1 MRKQSLIIV
10 YILIVFL
17 IGCGGTTG
25 ETELKHPDKSPE
37 SLNDLSSGID
47 DIASSLDEIER
58 IEMDLP
64 SMEKE
69 GEEVERLPETQ
80 EQEGTSQEGSNEESQ
95 GSPAQGSQESQGSE
109 ESQASQGSQNGQQ
122 SQKSEKSDQEI
133 KSEKIEK
140 KWQEIEKSLEEVH
153 GFWNDYEIEGQ
164 KKGASREQLDSFE
177 NAINQ
182 LTNYIS
188 RKNVM
193 ESYAGISQLYLSLRP
208 IFDLYLDDIMAELTN
223 LKYDTYRAY
232 VLGISDGEESDFQIF
247 ENNEELY
254 TRLRHKLDDE
264 RKNELVDKLENSIT
278 SLKKGL
284 KEENRRLNM
293 IKKNIVLDNI
303 DELEE

>member
-1 MRKQSLIIV
+1 MKRQSLIII
-10 YILIVFL
+10 YILIIFL
-17 IGCGGTTG
+17 IGCGGSTG
-25 ETELKHPDKSPE
+25 ESELKHPDKSPE

-47 DIASSLDEIER
+47 DIGKSLDEIER
-58 IEMDLP
+58 IAMDLP
-64 SMEKE
+64 SMEE
-69 GEEVERLPETQ
+69 DEEADKMPDTQQQEEETS
-80 EQEGTSQEGSNEESQ
+80 EEGSSEESKASQ
-95 GSPAQGSQESQGSE
+95 GQGGQGSQDSQDSK
-109 ESQASQGSQNGQQ
+109 ASQGSQNGQEAKEPD
-122 SQKSEKSDQEI
+122 KSEEEI
-133 KSEKIEK
+133 KNEKIDK
-140 KWQEIEKSLEEVH
+140 VWQEIEKKLEEIH

-182 LTNYIS
+182 LTNYVS
-188 RKNVM
+188 KKTVM
-193 ESYAGISQLYLSLRP
+193 ESYGGISQVYLSLRP

-232 VLGISDGEESDFQIF
+232 ILGIGDGEDTNFQIF
-247 ENNEELY
+247 ENNEDLY

-264 RKNELVDKLENSIT
+264 SMNKLVDKLENSIT

-284 KEENRRLNM
+284 KEDSRRLNM